1 MNLVSTIRDFVER
14 CWRAFMRQE
23 SERRRLREERLA
35 RRIDELTEQQ
45 KANRERLEQAARTE
59 GKNGS
64 E

>member
-1 MNLVSTIRDFVER
+1 
-14 CWRAFMRQE
+14 MRQE